1 MWEIF
6 YNYLEAYSEPCH
18 LYKIELFVIVNWWE
32 ALNIFAKKL
41 HLVYFIGLW
50 MSLCVLIT
58 VYLMAKKN
66 ILRSGKLVDKGD
78 KCTMS
83 AKTCHL

>member
-58 VYLMAKKN
+58 VYLMAKKIFWGQAN
-66 ILRSGKLVDKGD
+66 
-78 KCTMS
+78 
-83 AKTCHL
+83 